1 MNVKVKESRWG
12 NLKLF
17 QRTKSIEKK
26 ILRKDKYW
34 HNQLRKVFSIRQSLL
49 KKLLSETREILTQ
62 PIETSFLI
70 DPLNTNNAKIPSL
83 VNFKGDFHWN

>member
-1 MNVKVKESRWG
+1 MGQPHTFPTDKIHW
-12 NLKLF
+12 
-17 QRTKSIEKK
+17 KK